1 MKIGI
6 TQIETIRAALMALP
20 PAPKMP
26 NDGTKRGAVA
36 ALAPEL
42 LNLRRQGYG
51 LETLAAFLKE
61 KGLAISSGTLKNYLQ
76 RAGATRTKRR
86 QRKIVVAQ
94 DERPEPSPTR
104 TAASTPA
111 ERSAPSTPP
120 SVPTEDQ
127 RAAMLCSLR
136 RDPGEI

>member
-6 TQIETIRAALMALP
+6 TQIEAIRAALMALP
-20 PAPKMP
+20 PAPKIP

-51 LETLAAFLKE
+51 LETLATFLKE

-86 QRKIVVAQ
+86 QKKIVVAQ
-94 DERPEPSPTR
+94 EERPEPAPTR
-104 TAASTPA
+104 TVAPTPA
-111 ERSAPSTPP
+111 VRPAPSTPP
-120 SVPTEDQ
+120 SVPTEGQ
-127 RAAMLCSLR
+127 RAATWRSPR
-136 RDPGEI
+136 RDIDEI

>member
-6 TQIETIRAALMALP
+6 TQIEAIREALLALP

-86 QRKIVVAQ
+86 QRTIVESHDNRQAPPPARLPAPPPTT
-94 DERPEPSPTR
+94 RPIPSALP
-104 TAASTPA
+104 
-111 ERSAPSTPP
+111 TPP
-120 SVPTEDQ
+120 TGDQ
-127 RAAMLCSLR
+127 SPAVR
-136 RDPGEI
+136 RWPWSDSREI